1 MPNSNHL
8 RFFQLSCRMI
18 FLLRWCCVNHINHV
32 VICTCTS
39 ATWYTG
45 IYILWSAVLLTS
57 HSETQTPK
65 NSLISFENHHEHR
78 RPHPIGPLKMTWENH
93 CCSDAKNQ
101 KEHRK
106 AAICSPGAIKG
117 HPGAGGSGMVWTSP
131 DYSRASELV
140 EGRICRAP
148 LFFVAAKNPGSL
160 WFPVRF
166 SNLFHQPIHW
176 QHDFAA
182 FPYSAR
188 ATSPA
193 QELELVLPPGRSAT
207 NGSETFWNWR
217 ICRLKKPFYR
227 NLILL

>member
-1 MPNSNHL
+1 MYLNVCNLIHRDLYPLVSRSSNFPF
-8 RFFQLSCRMI
+8 R
-18 FLLRWCCVNHINHV
+18 N
-32 VICTCTS
+32 
-39 ATWYTG
+39 
-45 IYILWSAVLLTS
+45 
-57 HSETQTPK
+57 PK
-65 NSLISFENHHEHR
+65 KPENSLISLENHHEHR

-106 AAICSPGAIKG
+106 AAICSPGAI
-117 HPGAGGSGMVWTSP
+117 GGSMVWTSP

-166 SNLFHQPIHW
+166 SNLFHQPVHW
-176 QHDFAA
+176 QHDFAP

-188 ATSPA
+188 ATSLA
-193 QELELVLPPGRSAT
+193 RKLELVLPPGRSAT

-227 NLILL
+227 NLILIKKHVDQHIWCSVTSDRVTYLTAQTRKIMPS